1 MCECPDFFT
10 LGEKDI
16 LLCSIINLP
25 SEEYRFKNINSVLY
39 IVGKLNR
46 QTGEF
51 VVDYFD
57 ELDSGMDF
65 YAPQTACDKDGKRIM
80 LAWMEMWGKDE
91 YYTHTYQHGYCGAL
105 TYPRILTLKDHFLYQ
120 IPAKGIEKYRTN
132 STVDIK
138 NLYICYDMSLRLR
151 KDSKVVLLF

>member
-1 MCECPDFFT
+1 M
-10 LGEKDI
+10 
-16 LLCSIINLP
+16 LCSIINLP

-65 YAPQTACDKDGKRIM
+65 YAPQTACD
-80 LAWMEMWGKDE
+80 
-91 YYTHTYQHGYCGAL
+91 T
-105 TYPRILTLKDHFLYQ
+105 
-120 IPAKGIEKYRTN
+120 
-132 STVDIK
+132 
-138 NLYICYDMSLRLR
+138 SLPY
-151 KDSKVVLLF
+151 KVVLFC